1 MYIYH
6 QIDDTMNDP
15 LTFSLLFLLLGLLIG
30 GLLSWLLTK
39 IRMQT
44 TMVLKEEVNENYV
57 LKNMY
62 DKAEQEIHRY
72 RQELAQRENE
82 LKNLAAQLSASYQ
95 SSRHL
100 EERLLEQKDEMLRLQ
115 EQSRVEFENIA
126 NKLLEEKS
134 QKFTQH
140 NHQQIQNI
148 LSPLKEKIKTFE
160 EGVEKR
166 FFEETRD
173 RISLKKE
180 IEHLRLLN
188 EQLSQDAN
196 NLASALKGDNKTQGD
211 WGEIQLE
218 RLLEKAGLQ
227 KGIHYESQSSY
238 KDENGQQ
245 KRPDFIIN
253 LPDDKHL
260 IIDSKVS
267 LVAYDQY
274 FQTSDEAEQQQYLKA
289 HIASIRQHLKDLSSK
304 NYQNLYQINSPD
316 YLMLFIP
323 IEPAFAL
330 AVQEDQ
336 RLFLDALDKNVVIVT
351 TSTLLATMRTVS
363 YIWKQEKQKR
373 SVMEIARQSG
383 LLYDKFVA
391 FVDDL
396 RQIGQRI
403 EQTQSSY
410 LDAMNKL
417 SDAKRPGDTLIGKA
431 EKIKELGA
439 KASKSLPK
447 ELLG

>member
-1 MYIYH
+1 
-6 QIDDTMNDP
+6 MNDP
-15 LTFSLLFLLLGLLIG
+15 FTFSLLFLLLGLLIG
-30 GLLSWLLTK
+30 GLIGWLFTK
-39 IRMQT
+39 IRLQDGM
-44 TMVLKEEVNENYV
+44 LFKAEVEENYV
-57 LKNMY
+57 SKSLHDSVAN
-62 DKAEQEIHRY
+62 DIERY

-100 EERLLEQKDEMLRLQ
+100 EEKLLQQKDEMLRLQ
-115 EQSRVEFENIA
+115 EQSRLEFENIA

-134 QKFTQH
+134 RKFTQQ
-140 NHQQIQNI
+140 NHQHMQNI
-148 LSPLKEKIKTFE
+148 LTPLKERIKTFE
-160 EGVEKR
+160 DGVEKR

-196 NLASALKGDNKTQGD
+196 NLASALKGDNKAQGD

-218 RLLEKAGLQ
+218 LLLERAGLQ

-238 KDENGQQ
+238 KDEQGSQ

-253 LPDDKHL
+253 LPENKHL

-267 LVAYDQY
+267 LVAYEQFFHAAD
-274 FQTSDEAEQQQYLKA
+274 DAEQQQYLKA
-289 HIASIRQHLKDLSSK
+289 HINSIRQHLKDLSSK
-304 NYQNLYQINSPD
+304 NYQHLYQINSPD

-323 IEPAFAL
+323 IEPAFAV
-330 AVQEDQ
+330 AIQEDQ

-351 TSTLLATMRTVS
+351 TSTLLATMRTVA

-373 SVMEIARQSG
+373 SVLEIARQSG

-417 SDAKRPGDTLIGKA
+417 SDAKRPGDTLIGKV

-439 KASKSLPK
+439 KTSKSLPQ
-447 ELLG
+447 ELLGEE

>member
-1 MYIYH
+1 MSSK
-6 QIDDTMNDP
+6 T
-15 LTFSLLFLLLGLLIG
+15 
-30 GLLSWLLTK
+30 WLPNSPPAINPPATWK
-39 IRMQT
+39 
-44 TMVLKEEVNENYV
+44 KE
-57 LKNMY
+57 
-62 DKAEQEIHRY
+62 
-72 RQELAQRENE
+72 
-82 LKNLAAQLSASYQ
+82 
-95 SSRHL
+95 
-100 EERLLEQKDEMLRLQ
+100 LLEQKDEMLRLQ

-253 LPDDKHL
+253 LPEDKHL

-274 FQTSDEAEQQQYLKA
+274 FQASDEAEQQQYLKA

-447 ELLG
+447 ELLE